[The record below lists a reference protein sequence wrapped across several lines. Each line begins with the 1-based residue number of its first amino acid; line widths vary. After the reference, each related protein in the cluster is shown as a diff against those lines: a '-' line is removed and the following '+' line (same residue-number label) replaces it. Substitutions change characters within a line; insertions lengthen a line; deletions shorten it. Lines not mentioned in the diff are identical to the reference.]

1 MGEQNKRTDES
12 VEKDQAQ
19 EYLELLQRLQAE
31 FSNYKKRIE
40 RDKRE
45 LSTKIKGK
53 LIQDLLPVLDDFER
67 MLSSPS
73 QDDGKLS
80 EGARLIY
87 EKLLGILKKE
97 GLEPFSAQGK
107 DFDPSLHEAVSVTE
121 SPPELDGKVIEEW
134 QRGYLFKGELLRP
147 ARVKVGRF
155 QRN

>member
-1 MGEQNKRTDES
+1 MGEENK
-12 VEKDQAQ
+12 KIQAQ
-19 EYLELLQRLQAE
+19 EYLELLQRIQAE

-40 RDKRE
+40 RDKWE

-67 MLSSPS
+67 MLSSCLE
-73 QDDGKLS
+73 DNGRLK

-87 EKLLGILKKE
+87 EKLLNVLKKE

-107 DFDPSLHEAVSVTE
+107 DFDPSLHEAVFVVDT
-121 SPPELDGKVIEEW
+121 PPELDGKVLEEW
-134 QRGYLFKGELLRP
+134 QKGYLFKGELLRP
-147 ARVKVGRF
+147 AKVKVGRS